1 MSQCPKCGT
10 LLPDDTA
17 SFCPLCNHPLLAGD
31 GQAASETRVPWESV
45 ERLGVTGAL
54 VQTIRECL
62 FRPYLFYGKIGRAS
76 STKMAFV
83 YALILGSLGGLVSAA
98 WSYLFSD
105 SLFYWL
111 PWLENSISTSAY
123 SATTLML
130 LPLITA
136 LQLGVTT
143 LYFHVLLFLLRSK
156 RQGIKATFLI
166 ICYAESTAVL
176 NLVPLVGS
184 VLSMAWS
191 VLLVTAGISRV
202 HRMSSVKA
210 FLIILLPLLILGF
223 MFILAVAALIGAGHL
238 FQGLFKE
245 SSLIFR

>member
-1 MSQCPKCGT
+1 VSQCPKCGT

-45 ERLGVTGAL
+45 ERLGVTGAI
-54 VQTIRECL
+54 VQTMRECL

-76 STKMAFV
+76 SARMAFV
-83 YALILGSLGGLVSAA
+83 YALILGSVGALVSAA

-111 PWLENSISTSAY
+111 PWLENSISTTAY

-136 LQLGVTT
+136 LKLVITT
-143 LYFHVLLFLLRSK
+143 LYFHALLFLFRSK
-156 RQGIKATFLI
+156 RAGIQATFMI
-166 ICYAESTAVL
+166 ICYAESTAVF

-184 VLSMAWS
+184 VLSVAWS
-191 VLLVTAGISRV
+191 ILLLTAGISRV
-202 HRMSSVKA
+202 HRMSSFKA
-210 FLIILLPLLILGF
+210 FLIILLPLLVFGLI
-223 MFILAVAALIGAGHL
+223 FILAAAVLIGAGHL
-238 FQGLFKE
+238 FQGLFKD
-245 SSLIFR
+245 SSLLFR